1 MPDQWKLNGFYFEAC
16 NCDLVCPCAFL
27 GSPTQG
33 ECTLL
38 IAWHID
44 RGNFGTTRLDGM
56 NTVLAVHSPGP
67 MLETKWKAALY
78 VDERSTLEQ
87 SDALTKIF
95 AGQAGG
101 HLAKLAP
108 YIGEILGVKAAPIE
122 YHARSRRRRMT
133 INGLAEI
140 DIEAIPSQRGT
151 EVTLANMPFCIVP
164 GIPAVVAKSK
174 RLSYRDFGFPWEIT
188 EKNGFY
194 SPFTYK
200 R

>member
-1 MPDQWKLNGFYFEAC
+1 MEIEWLLFRGVQLRCG
-16 NCDLVCPCAFL
+16 LPCVFL

-44 RGNFGTTRLDGM
+44 RGNFGMTRLDGL
-56 NTVLAVHSPGP
+56 NTVLAVHSPGR

-87 SDALTKIF
+87 CDALANIF

-108 YIGEILGVKAAPIE
+108 YIIEILGVKAVSIE

-140 DIEAIPSQRGT
+140 DIEAIPSQQGT

-164 GIPAVVAKSK
+164 GILAVVAKSK
-174 RLSYRDFGFPWEIT
+174 RLSNRDFGFQWEIT

-200 R
+200 G